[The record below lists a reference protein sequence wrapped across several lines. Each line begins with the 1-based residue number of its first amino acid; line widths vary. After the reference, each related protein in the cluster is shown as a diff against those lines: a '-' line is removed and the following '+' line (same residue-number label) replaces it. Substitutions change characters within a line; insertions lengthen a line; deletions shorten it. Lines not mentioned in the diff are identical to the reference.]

1 MPDIQ
6 CKVLDACQFVPAG
19 AKLLILIEICNNLD
33 CNRFS
38 SMRSRRSEAQSQ
50 ARRICPKLVGTALD
64 FFEYK
69 HILIFIM
76 NRTDARFLHKGLL
89 LLLTALVFLLAGL
102 VPASRSFAAEAVAN
116 SVVVQLH
123 DVDLSFPVEATVEA
137 VRQATVAAQ
146 IAGRVLELRVDAGQR
161 VKQGEL
167 LMRLDARE
175 AAGSDASAR
184 ATLAQASAAYE
195 RSRNLHAQKFIS
207 QAALDQAAASFKA
220 AQGAA
225 AATGAGASHG
235 TVTAPIA
242 GVVAQRHVEPGE
254 MATPGLPLITL
265 FDPKGM
271 RVIASLPQ
279 YKLAEL
285 RKAGRARVEFPETGK
300 WIDVQRIEIL
310 PTVDARS
317 RTATARLYLPE
328 NIEGVVPGLY
338 ARAHFTVGRAQ
349 KLTVPPAAV
358 LRRGEVTAVYVL
370 DGKGVASLRQV
381 RLGESMAGGELEVLA
396 GLNSGER
403 VSLVPLK
410 TGIDL
415 KTLAAH

>member
-1 MPDIQ
+1 MTQP
-6 CKVLDACQFVPAG
+6 
-19 AKLLILIEICNNLD
+19 N
-33 CNRFS
+33 
-38 SMRSRRSEAQSQ
+38 
-50 ARRICPKLVGTALD
+50 T
-64 FFEYK
+64 
-69 HILIFIM
+69 
-76 NRTDARFLHKGLL
+76 RFLHKGLL
-89 LLLTALVFLLAGL
+89 LLLTALVSSLAGL

-116 SVVVQLH
+116 SVVVQSH

-146 IAGRVLELRVDAGQR
+146 IAGRVLEVRVDAGQR

-184 ATLAQASAAYE
+184 ATLAQAGAAYE

-207 QAALDQAAASFKA
+207 QAALDQAAAAFKA

-235 TVTAPIA
+235 VVTAPIA

-300 WIDVQRIEIL
+300 WIDVQRVEIL

-328 NIEGVVPGLY
+328 NLEGVVPGMY
-338 ARAHFTVGRAQ
+338 ARAHFTIGQAK
-349 KLTVPPAAV
+349 KLTVPAAAV

-370 DGKGVASLRQV
+370 DDKGAASLRQV